1 MGGVNASTLNPFQA
15 AIITNCKRRGKCEAQ
30 LVEEFWGTAVESS
43 KSGRPQDW
51 QISDTDCH
59 RLHTFYSK
67 AYKQKSK
74 KDSKIFRTRLNCWL
88 IGIYCMHTF
97 FWNNHDKVKPI
108 DPLSPIRFWKSLKGK
123 KQYLKELHFVILN
136 LVPQLFCFQ
145 WTHSRRWKLLFSFQ
159 ETFSGHNKLPQL
171 KFSLSSLLF
180 LIFGDLR
187 SSLMWGWSAGRGPQ
201 GGSHCLKPLPC
212 FEVIQEIFRY
222 ILH

>member
-1 MGGVNASTLNPFQA
+1 MRGAACGGILRDCSGILKERT
-15 AIITNCKRRGKCEAQ
+15 
-30 LVEEFWGTAVESS
+30 TAGLAD
-43 KSGRPQDW
+43 KW
-51 QISDTDCH
+51 H
-59 RLHTFYSK
+59 RLSSLTHILLQSK

-212 FEVIQEIFRY
+212 FEVIQEVFRY
-222 ILH
+222 PVLT